1 MLSPEIISYKS
12 STEWSQQTVLSVL
25 CICIIII
32 TMKEKETMKKRN
44 IGMVEGGIRKWENGL
59 ILILN

>member
-1 MLSPEIISYKS
+1 MLSPEIILYKS

-44 IGMVEGGIRKWENGL
+44 IGMVEGGIRKWENGI